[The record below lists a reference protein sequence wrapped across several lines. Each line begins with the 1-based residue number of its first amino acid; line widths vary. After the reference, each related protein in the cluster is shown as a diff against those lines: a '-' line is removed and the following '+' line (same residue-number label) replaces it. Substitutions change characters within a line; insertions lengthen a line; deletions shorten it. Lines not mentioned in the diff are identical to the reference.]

1 MMIFRKAIPRRT
13 FLRGAGAAVAVPFL
27 DAMVPAFGS
36 AAQATATRLWAF
48 AVPNGIIM
56 DRWTPQGTG
65 SGLELTPILG
75 PLAAF
80 KDRMLVLS
88 GLCNN
93 QAEKF
98 EGEDG
103 GEHPRAC
110 AAYLTG
116 AHPRMTS
123 GADLYCGI
131 SVDQVAAKELG
142 KHTQVASLE
151 MGLESSDVLGACE
164 SAYSCAYYFTISWSS
179 PTTPV
184 PMENRPHAVF
194 ERLFGDSMDPSVRAT
209 RTKEDRSILDWVSE
223 DLKRLTAAVG
233 GSDRARLDQYL
244 DGVRDVERRIQVA
257 EQQSARELP
266 SFDMPT
272 GVPQLFSDY
281 AKLMLD
287 LQVLA
292 FQGDITR
299 VGTFMLGH
307 EMSVRAYPEVGFGD
321 PHHSLTHHQG
331 DTAKIE
337 KVIRINIF
345 HTTLFQHFLE
355 KMQAVNDGDGS
366 LLDHSLLIYGSALGD
381 GNLHLYKDL
390 PVLLVG
396 GGVGGIRGGRHIRY
410 AEDTPMANL
419 YLTLLDKLGVSL
431 ESFGDSTGRLDL
443 GAA

>member
-1 MMIFRKAIPRRT
+1 MMIFKRAIPRRT
-13 FLRGAGAAVAVPFL
+13 FLRGAGAVIAVPFL

-36 AAQATATRLWAF
+36 AAETTATRLWTF
-48 AVPNGIIM
+48 VVPNGIIM
-56 DRWTPQGTG
+56 DGWTPQATGT
-65 SGLELTPILG
+65 GLELTPILK

-88 GLCNN
+88 GLANN
-93 QAEKF
+93 QARKL

-131 SVDQVAAKELG
+131 SVDQVAAKDLG
-142 KHTQVASLE
+142 KHTQLASLE

-164 SAYSCAYYFTISWSS
+164 SAYSCAYYFTVSWRSA
-179 PTTPV
+179 TVPV

-194 ERLFGDSMDPSVRAT
+194 ESLFGDSMDPGVRAS
-209 RTKEDRSILDWVSE
+209 RTKEDRSILDLVSQ
-223 DLKRLTAAVG
+223 DLKRLSGAVG

-244 DGVRDVERRIQVA
+244 DGVRDVERRIQVGG
-257 EQQSARELP
+257 QQSARELP
-266 SFDMPT
+266 TFDMPI
-272 GVPQLFSDY
+272 GVPQRYSDY

-307 EMSVRAYPEVGFGD
+307 EMSVRAYPELGFGD

-331 DTAKIE
+331 DVAKIE
-337 KVIRINIF
+337 KVIQINVF
-345 HTTLFQHFLE
+345 HTQLFQYFLE
-355 KMQAVNDGDGS
+355 KMRAVNDGDGS
-366 LLDHSLLIYGSALGD
+366 LLDHSLMVYGSALGD

-390 PVLLVG
+390 PVLVVG
-396 GGVGGIRGGRHIRY
+396 GGIGGIQGGRHIRY
-410 AEDTPMANL
+410 PEDTPMANL
-419 YLTLLDKLGVSL
+419 YLTLLDKLGVPL